1 VVRRSAQG
9 RSADKGKIMN
19 EAIILDKTSFA
30 SEFER
35 CCNQYSSLKMASAW
49 CGDPSHILPYSYL
62 TPSENK
68 LNVEIIVGVTFN
80 QTHPDAIQYFL
91 ANGIEVRIF
100 KVEINLFHPKFYL
113 FKDKNKFA
121 LFVGSSNF
129 TYSGFYNNTEI
140 NSLSEGN
147 KLGQFQHVESLFNQ
161 WKTDNYSFIP
171 GGKWLGKY
179 REAYRQQRIIERKNK
194 IKTPRD
200 NEESISTSNWLTQAN
215 WKLYLQK
222 VNKGL
227 SEKERDE
234 FGYSAVLDAART
246 NLPLP
251 WATTIFDQI
260 ENRRIIGG
268 MGKLGWL
275 GHVAASGNFRKFMA
289 NGSSSKKRA
298 AVTAINNICGLTVPL
313 DLKFLA
319 QELNKLTKIGPTIKV
334 WSRILTI
341 LRPDIFC
348 TVASPSVRENLS
360 KTLQMPK
367 SHFETVEGYICLL
380 ELIHSCPWYNSSKPI
395 EKNQTKIWD
404 RRAAFMDAIFY

>member
-1 VVRRSAQG
+1 
-9 RSADKGKIMN
+9 MN
-19 EAIILDKTSFA
+19 VAMILDKTSFA

-35 CCNQYSSLKMASAW
+35 CCNQYTSLKMASAW

-62 TPSENK
+62 TSSENK
-68 LNVEIIVGVTFN
+68 LNVEVIVGVTFN

-91 ANGIEVRIF
+91 YNGIGVRIF
-100 KVEINLFHPKFYL
+100 KIEINLFHPKFYL
-113 FKDKNKFA
+113 FRDNNKFA

-140 NSLSEGN
+140 NSLTEGN
-147 KLGQFQHVESLFNQ
+147 NSEQIQHIDSLFNQ
-161 WKTDNYSFIP
+161 WKSDNYSFIP
-171 GGKWLGKY
+171 SEKWLEKY
-179 REAYRQQRIIERKNK
+179 RKAYLQQRSIERKNK
-194 IKTPRD
+194 ITTPRD
-200 NEESISTSNWLTQAN
+200 NEESISISNWLTQAN

-234 FGYSAVLDAART
+234 FGYSSVLDAAQI

-251 WATTIFDQI
+251 WDITIFDQI

-268 MGKLGWL
+268 MGKYGWL
-275 GHVAASGNFRKFMA
+275 GHVAASGTFRQFMA
-289 NGSSSKKRA
+289 NGSRANKRA
-298 AVTAINNICGLTVPL
+298 AVAAINNICGFMVPL
-313 DLKFLA
+313 DLKVLA
-319 QELNKLTKIGPTIKV
+319 KELNKLTQIGPTIKV

-348 TVASPSVRENLS
+348 TVASPSVRKNLS

-367 SHFETVEGYICLL
+367 SHFETVEGYIGLL
-380 ELIHSCPWYNSSKPI
+380 ELIHSCPWYISARPVAKT
-395 EKNQTKIWD
+395 ETKIWD

>member
-1 VVRRSAQG
+1 MS
-9 RSADKGKIMN
+9 

-35 CCNQYSSLKMASAW
+35 CCNQYTSLKMAIAW

-62 TPSENK
+62 TSTENK
-68 LNVEIIVGVTFN
+68 MNVEIIVGVTFN

-91 ANGIEVRIF
+91 DNGIGVRIF

-113 FKDKNKFA
+113 FKVNNKFA

-140 NSLSEGN
+140 NSLSEN
-147 KLGQFQHVESLFNQ
+147 DNSEQIHNIESLFSQ
-161 WKTDNYSFIP
+161 WQSDNYSFVP
-171 GGKWLGKY
+171 GEKWLKKY
-179 REAYRQQRIIERKNK
+179 RKAYRQQRSIERKNK
-194 IKTPRD
+194 ITTPRD

-215 WKLYLQK
+215 WKLYLHK

-227 SEKERDE
+227 SEKERDK
-234 FGYSAVLDAART
+234 FGYSAVLDAAQT
-246 NLPLP
+246 KLPLP
-251 WATTIFDQI
+251 WDITIFDQI

-268 MGKLGWL
+268 MGKYGWL
-275 GHVAASGNFRKFMA
+275 GHVAASGTFRQFMA
-289 NGSSSKKRA
+289 NGSRANKRA
-298 AVTAINNICGLTVPL
+298 AVAAINNICGFMVPL
-313 DLKFLA
+313 NLKILA
-319 QELNKLTKIGPTIKV
+319 KELNKLTQIGPTIKV

-348 TVASPSVRENLS
+348 TVASTSVRENLS

-367 SHFETVEGYICLL
+367 SHFETVEGYIGLL
-380 ELIHSCPWYNSSKPI
+380 ELIHSCPWYISARPVAKK
-395 EKNQTKIWD
+395 ETKIWD